1 MPYHVA
7 EANESVRV
15 FGLLRALIRAGAGV
29 ALVAFVVG
37 CALLPSSSAPLRP
50 ADAPA
55 PVAVGG
61 VVALYENIDPS
72 FWPATSS
79 RRGYRLFLNV
89 WVDLELEPRAER
101 LVEEIRLHDPFG
113 SHWSIP
119 FDRGGL
125 ADRGGAGGWL
135 RLFDTYMSDNGS
147 MLPLRGM
154 TLQVELSDGTVAS
167 QRVDVPPPASST
179 PDERFLV
186 AEEYR
191 GELTAEH
198 AFAIERASI
207 RSAALRGGSL
217 RVVFGPVDPRATN
230 GRLVLLDGARELVG
244 ESPTFSNDISR
255 EPRAFLNDGSRLRSG
270 EENVVELGFERMVW
284 QAGRSADEAAF
295 VYVLL
300 RDGGQFAFTDR
311 SGAYTHASRSAP
323 FELDRRAGAGG

>member
-7 EANESVRV
+7 NANESARV

-29 ALVAFVVG
+29 VLLALVVG
-37 CALLPSSSAPLRP
+37 CALLPSSKATLRP
-50 ADAPA
+50 TDAPA

-72 FWPATSS
+72 FWSATSS

-113 SHWSIP
+113 SHWSVP
-119 FDRGGL
+119 FDPGGL

-154 TLQVELSDGTVAS
+154 TLQVELSDGTVVS
-167 QRVDVPPPASST
+167 QRVDVPPPASTT

-186 AEEYR
+186 TEEYR

-207 RSAALRGGSL
+207 RSAALRGGSV

-230 GRLVLLDGARELVG
+230 GRLLLLDGARELVG
-244 ESPTFSNDISR
+244 ESPAFSNDISR
-255 EPRAFLNDGSRLRSG
+255 ESRAFLNDGSRLRSG
-270 EENVVELGFERMVW
+270 EENVVELELEQMVW
-284 QAGRSADEAAF
+284 QAGRSADEAAL

-323 FELDRRAGAGG
+323 VEIDRRAGAGG

>member
-1 MPYHVA
+1 MPYHAVH
-7 EANESVRV
+7 ANESARV

-29 ALVAFVVG
+29 ALLALVVG
-37 CALLPSSSAPLRP
+37 CALLPSSGAPRRP

-55 PVAVGG
+55 PVAVGR

-79 RRGYRLFLNV
+79 RRGYRIFLNV
-89 WVDLELEPRAER
+89 WVELELEPRAEG

-119 FDRGGL
+119 FDRGEL

-154 TLQVELSDGTVAS
+154 TLQVELSDGTVVS
-167 QRVDVPPPASST
+167 QRVDVPPPASTT

-186 AEEYR
+186 TEEYR
-191 GELTAEH
+191 GELTADH

-207 RSAALRGGSL
+207 RSAALRGGSV

-270 EENVVELGFERMVW
+270 EENVVELELEQMVW

-311 SGAYTHASRSAP
+311 SGAYTHVSRSAP
-323 FELDRRAGAGG
+323 VEIDRRAAAGG